1 MTNVIGL
8 GSLLLISL
16 LLWWFARRAGRIQG
30 SVLRAIPAFKALH
43 GLLARAAESGQ
54 VVHLALGA
62 SGLGNEETVIASTG
76 LTVLRYLADQGAAL
90 GVAPR
95 VTVSDPALLLAAQ
108 DVLYRAYARRGK
120 ASEYR
125 STDVQ
130 LIAPDATAYAVGA
143 QDTVNRKQVA
153 ANVMVG
159 HFGDEYL
166 LIGEAGAQRDILQVA
181 GSDSVN
187 AQPWILVTAN
197 QVLLG
202 EEIFA
207 AGAYLDKQPAHIGSL
222 YVQDV
227 LRVLIVVSIVIGV
240 LAKTVFW

>member
-1 MTNVIGL
+1 M
-8 GSLLLISL
+8 
-16 LLWWFARRAGRIQG
+16 A
-30 SVLRAIPAFKALH
+30 AFKALQ

-54 VVHLALGA
+54 VVHLAMGS
-62 SGLGNEETVIASTG
+62 SGIGSEETVLASTG

-130 LIAPDATAYAVGA
+130 LIAPDATAYAAGA
-143 QDTVNRKQVA
+143 QDIVNQRDVA
-153 ANVMVG
+153 ANVMIG
-159 HFGDEYL
+159 RFGDEYL

-181 GSDSVN
+181 GSNSVN
-187 AQPWILVTAN
+187 TQPWMQVTAN
-197 QVLLG
+197 RVLLG
-202 EEIFA
+202 EEVFA
-207 AGAYLDKQPAHIGSL
+207 AGAYLNGRPEHVGSL
-222 YVQDV
+222 HVQDV
-227 LRVLIVVSIVIGV
+227 IRILIVVSIVVGV
-240 LAKTVFW
+240 LVETVLG